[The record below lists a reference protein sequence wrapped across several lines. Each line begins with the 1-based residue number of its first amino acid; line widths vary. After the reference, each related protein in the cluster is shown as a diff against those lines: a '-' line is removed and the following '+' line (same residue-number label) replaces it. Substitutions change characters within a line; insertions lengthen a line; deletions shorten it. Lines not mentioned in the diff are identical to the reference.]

1 MVRSVKV
8 WAAAA
13 ALSVIVVAS
22 AWAADAGG
30 KWKWSQM
37 RGQNT
42 VEMVLELKLDGEK
55 LTGNVTAGD
64 MKTEIK
70 EGTIKGADV
79 SFVVE
84 RTRNDG
90 TTTKTVYSGKL
101 DGDTIKGETT
111 TNRNGQDQKREWM
124 ASRVK

>member
-70 EGTIKGADV
+70 EGTVKDGNV

-84 RTRNDG
+84 REINGMTRKTTYKGKVDGDSIKG
-90 TTTKTVYSGKL
+90 TTTNV
-101 DGDTIKGETT
+101 
-111 TNRNGQDQKREWM
+111 RNGQEQSREWA